1 MTEEEVWMCIDPQDM
16 WVLDKLIVARM
27 SGHIAGPIGVDV
39 TNPGWYIVRPAVN
52 ALGLGIGAERHW
64 LTGNTDTL
72 APGHFWCEWFDGRH
86 LSVDYHWG
94 VQTLAVE
101 GFKPDTTFTRWT
113 DWRLVDD
120 VVPLPAMLTKI
131 ADKYE
136 WINCEYIGGKLIE
149 VHLRNNQ
156 DFAGNVYHF
165 IPVWDGDPTVPP
177 EGYEYLDYPDI
188 HGRIGAFILRQD

>member
-27 SGHIAGPIGVDV
+27 VGHVAGPVGVSV
-39 TNPGWYIVRPAVN
+39 PSPGWYIVRPAVN
-52 ALGLGIGAERHW
+52 ALGLGIGAARHW
-64 LTGNTDTL
+64 LTDNTDTL

-86 LSVDYHWG
+86 LSIDYQWG

-113 DWRLVDD
+113 EWVLVDD
-120 VVPLPAMLTKI
+120 VVPLPAMLAKI

-156 DFAGNVYHF
+156 DFAGNIKHF

-188 HGRIGAFILRQD
+188 HGRIGAFIRRQD